1 MPRVLATKLVVE
13 KPVRRATGPMSPM
26 NWAPRRAAVR
36 FGSVSPSVASCP
48 KWAKKSRYG
57 WSAVRPISGKSEN
70 LRNQNL
76 RFLTDFDVS
85 G

>member
-13 KPVRRATGPMSPM
+13 KPVRRATGPVSPM
-26 NWAPRRAAVR
+26 NWGPRRAAVR
-36 FGSVSPSVASCP
+36 FGLAFHRKLP
-48 KWAKKSRYG
+48 KQAKKSRYG

>member
-1 MPRVLATKLVVE
+1 VLATKLVVE

-26 NWAPRRAAVR
+26 KRAPHRAAVR
-36 FGSVSPSVASCP
+36 FGLAFRRELP
-48 KWAKKSRYG
+48 KLAKKSRYG

-76 RFLTDFDVS
+76 RFLPDFDVS
-85 G
+85 A